1 MADVILYLVDRE
13 SFNYISNHTVSDL
26 INLLNNK
33 ELSVIRPESFLDFHR
48 DFDVDIEGDIL
59 DIFDKNENL
68 LVTNDKISD
77 ITIELKNDLILLLA
91 KWSSV
96 AKWSCWDARLFLY
109 IEPFLDK
116 KVMNIDEMIY
126 TALVKRYE
134 SQIAESAATLKIYF
148 DSPVG
153 IGEHPQ
159 HIDEMDKLL
168 GKIADAQGRLDVL
181 VDQWDDKHDKPLPF

>member
-1 MADVILYLVDRE
+1 
-13 SFNYISNHTVSDL
+13 
-26 INLLNNK
+26 
-33 ELSVIRPESFLDFHR
+33 
-48 DFDVDIEGDIL
+48 VDIEGDIL

-116 KVMNIDEMIY
+116 KVMNIDDFLEPDIWKNFHNNISKLDQRSFTESIVIDWMTRREELGETMEPSEDPKIIPTMNSHNELSKSLFSFITKNSHTELDLMIGRDY
-126 TALVKRYE
+126 LKSELWYLGEVKIE
-134 SQIAESAATLKIYF
+134 SF
-148 DSPVG
+148 
-153 IGEHPQ
+153 
-159 HIDEMDKLL
+159 
-168 GKIADAQGRLDVL
+168 
-181 VDQWDDKHDKPLPF
+181 